1 MAQRNSNQ
9 RNTGG
14 NNNYQPEVAI
24 KVSPTSQV
32 TGSVCEISLE
42 VSVLLK
48 NRPMINQEVVMK
60 EGNSRIA
67 QANTAG
73 NTGVDGMVMLNVDFP
88 LKDKEYQKVLRLSL
102 TGRAESINVP
112 LTIPAK
118 SSDNK
123 KKNISESLVVMKYQ
137 KDNGELSF
145 KCRVLTTDGDGVAK
159 KVISIWYK
167 GHAYAVKTD
176 ANGEAVFYPSQK
188 LKPGEENQIIFSVSG
203 IKDSAKLK
211 VRRKKMLKQPAAFTG
226 KWWLGVN
233 NGRAF
238 ILLLLAIFFWIMAI
252 GVGFGDPVL
261 SKGLFANE
269 SGLSSAQELYQ
280 ETLGEYGQ
288 KIEPFESDDYFLF
301 DSISKKTI
309 WKIALLLTIAW
320 LIYFPIAAREEI
332 ADAIDDARLK
342 LVEKSIVKVDD
353 PFLEKLVASSQN
365 LGFVSNGS
373 NKGVKFGETK
383 SFGFS
388 EGGQSV
394 SQGKEDDK
402 AFGSSMWSYM
412 ALDIATDVLL
422 GVVKRVFNR

>member
-14 NNNYQPEVAI
+14 NNTYEPEVAI
-24 KVSPTSQV
+24 KVSPASQV
-32 TGSVCEISLE
+32 AGNVCEISLE
-42 VSVLLK
+42 ISVLLK
-48 NRPMINQEVVMK
+48 NRPMVNQEVVIK

-67 QANTAG
+67 QTNTAG
-73 NTGVDGMVMLNVDFP
+73 NTGVDGVVMLNVDFP
-88 LKDKEYQKVLRLSL
+88 LKDKEYQKVLRISL
-102 TGRAESINVP
+102 TGRAESLNLP

-118 SSDNK
+118 SFDNK
-123 KKNISESLVVMKYQ
+123 KKNISESLIVMKYQ

-145 KCRVLTTDGDGVAK
+145 KCRVLTTDGDGVAD

-167 GHAYAVKTD
+167 GYDYAVKTD

-211 VRRKKMLKQPAAFTG
+211 VRRKKKLKQAKAFSQ

-238 ILLLLAIFFWIMAI
+238 IILLLALFFWIIAI
-252 GVGFGDPVL
+252 GVGFGDPII
-261 SKGLFANE
+261 SKAVFVNE

-309 WKIALLLTIAW
+309 WKIALLLSIAW

-373 NKGVKFGETK
+373 KKGVQFGETK

-388 EGGQSV
+388 GDEFKPS
-394 SQGKEDDK
+394 GKKDDK
-402 AFGSSMWSYM
+402 AFGSSMWSYI